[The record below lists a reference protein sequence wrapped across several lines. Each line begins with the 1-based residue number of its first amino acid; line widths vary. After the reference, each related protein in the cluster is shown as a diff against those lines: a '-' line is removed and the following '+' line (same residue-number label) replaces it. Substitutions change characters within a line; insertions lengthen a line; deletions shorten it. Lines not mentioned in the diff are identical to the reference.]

1 MSAVEQAITEH
12 RQRIADCQALFEE
25 AIKRQVAARS
35 QIENPMDRLTD
46 MQIINIGLQTL
57 LRNGYTEQEIAEAM
71 IGRKQGRRR

>member
-1 MSAVEQAITEH
+1 
-12 RQRIADCQALFEE
+12 
-25 AIKRQVAARS
+25 
-35 QIENPMDRLTD
+35 MDRLTD